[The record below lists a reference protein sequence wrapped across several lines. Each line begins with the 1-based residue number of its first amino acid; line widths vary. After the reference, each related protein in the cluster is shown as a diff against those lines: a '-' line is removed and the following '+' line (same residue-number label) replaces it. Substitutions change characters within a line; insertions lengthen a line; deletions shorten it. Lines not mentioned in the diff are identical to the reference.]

1 MRKIR
6 CASPGRIIP
15 SAFQS
20 CGRSFLAFALG
31 ASLSV
36 SAFPVLGQSP
46 ERPSEP
52 IRYDTAA
59 RMFRIDA
66 ADISYALGVNEKG
79 EPQTLYWG
87 KRLRPGD
94 PIPPAHTEGGTSAF
108 DLPVN
113 ATPQEFAGWGGG
125 LVVVPDLKISFPDGN
140 RDLVLQYLSHKIAE
154 NTLTILLKDIS
165 RDVVVDLIYQ
175 VDEETGVL
183 AHSVRVENRTQQ
195 PFTIEQAFAGPWNLG
210 PGPDYQLRYLTGRWA
225 GEWSLQQTEFHLG
238 KIVLESRR
246 GSTGDEVNPWFA
258 IERSTQP
265 DQDVGDVWFGA
276 LGWSGSWQIDV
287 EIGKC
292 ELISRHPVEVNW
304 TSGNRCTMA
313 LA

>member
-59 RMFRIDA
+59 RRFRIDA

-79 EPQTLYWG
+79 ELQTLYWG

-125 LVVVPDLKISFPDGN
+125 LAVVPDLKISFPDASP
-140 RDLVLQYLSHKIAE
+140 R
-154 NTLTILLKDIS
+154 KDGS
-165 RDVVVDLIYQ
+165 REPPRLYRRRGKSVVC
-175 VDEETGVL
+175 
-183 AHSVRVENRTQQ
+183 NRT
-195 PFTIEQAFAGPWNLG
+195 I
-210 PGPDYQLRYLTGRWA
+210 
-225 GEWSLQQTEFHLG
+225 
-238 KIVLESRR
+238 
-246 GSTGDEVNPWFA
+246 NPA
-258 IERSTQP
+258 
-265 DQDVGDVWFGA
+265 
-276 LGWSGSWQIDV
+276 
-287 EIGKC
+287 
-292 ELISRHPVEVNW
+292 
-304 TSGNRCTMA
+304 
-313 LA
+313 